1 MTVQKMIRSFGC
13 HLNLASSLVN
23 LWFFLISPK
32 ILQVHKTPLL
42 CWFSICYHQ
51 QNTPSPSRK
60 KTQFDN
66 QKHHLESPTKTPSI
80 SWKASHFLSNYHCG
94 FKWHPLDKKNNCQSD
109 GALTKHDVRICKVSY
124 TSPAKTYHTPPK
136 LKRFWCM
143 STSMP
148 SIFKEAKLLRLQV
161 NSKPFFL
168 SRKRAC
174 CVGLASNEVLGGCLF
189 HWGRFIDVW
198 SKTFQRKVLLLP
210 YRGGRSNL
218 IFSVG
223 MF

>member
-1 MTVQKMIRSFGC
+1 MTPAWQ
-13 HLNLASSLVN
+13 
-23 LWFFLISPK
+23 
-32 ILQVHKTPLL
+32 
-42 CWFSICYHQ
+42 
-51 QNTPSPSRK
+51 
-60 KTQFDN
+60 
-66 QKHHLESPTKTPSI
+66 
-80 SWKASHFLSNYHCG
+80 
-94 FKWHPLDKKNNCQSD
+94 KNNCQSD
-109 GALTKHDVRICKVSY
+109 GALTKHDVRICKVSC

-210 YRGGRSNL
+210 YRGGQEQLDFFSWNVL
-218 IFSVG
+218 IMRMNGGSDWTTLVFILVILRQTKVLQ
-223 MF
+223 